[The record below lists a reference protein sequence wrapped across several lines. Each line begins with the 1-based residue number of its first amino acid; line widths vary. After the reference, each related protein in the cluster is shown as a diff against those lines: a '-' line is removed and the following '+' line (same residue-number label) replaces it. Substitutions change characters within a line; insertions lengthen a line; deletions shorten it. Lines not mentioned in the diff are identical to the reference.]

1 MKLVNSANA
10 NQGFLEILID
20 FIQIILMIDYVN
32 NVQMVSIQISKVL
45 FVLIVIPLCKNKMEY
60 VLV

>member
-45 FVLIVIPLCKNKMEY
+45 FALIVILLCKNKMEY

>member
-32 NVQMVSIQISKVL
+32 NVQMVSIQILKVL
-45 FVLIVIPLCKNKMEY
+45 FALIVIPLCKNKMEY